1 MSETPRPSAAIL
13 RRISVTFIAKKANG
27 DRPWLS
33 AALAVAF
40 ALWGAT
46 GGASET
52 TSSQAPP
59 RSASARTLEHRVAML
74 TKALELDARQQA
86 ELQGIFA
93 DQREAVRKIWNDR
106 SLLPAERVPATRAV
120 EDRTADQIRAILND
134 EQKKK
139 YNQPKPPPAPDA
151 RPPDVSAW
159 MDAAS
164 KK

>member
-1 MSETPRPSAAIL
+1 MTGCATRLQGDL
-13 RRISVTFIAKKANG
+13 RKAHG

-52 TSSQAPP
+52 TPPQAPP
-59 RSASARTLEHRVAML
+59 HSASASTLEHRVAML
-74 TKALELDARQQA
+74 TKALDLDVRQQA

-93 DQREAVRKIWNDR
+93 GQREAVRKIWNDR
-106 SLLPAERVPATRAV
+106 ALLPAERVPATRAV
-120 EDRTADQIRAILND
+120 EDRTADQIRAMLND

-139 YNQPKPPPAPDA
+139 YNPPKPPPAPDT

-159 MDAAS
+159 MDATR

>member
-13 RRISVTFIAKKANG
+13 RRISVTLIAKKANG

-33 AALAVAF
+33 AVLAVAF
-40 ALWGAT
+40 ALCGQSGRAT
-46 GGASET
+46 EAT
-52 TSSQAPP
+52 PSQAPP

-134 EQKKK
+134 EQKKN
-139 YNQPKPPPAPDA
+139 NQPKPPPAPDA